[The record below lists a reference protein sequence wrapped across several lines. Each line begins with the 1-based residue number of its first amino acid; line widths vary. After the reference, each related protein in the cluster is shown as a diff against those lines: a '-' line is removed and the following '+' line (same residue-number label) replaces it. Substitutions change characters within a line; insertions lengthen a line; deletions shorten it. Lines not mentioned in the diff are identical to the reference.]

1 MAYWLSNTS
10 TLLFLLQKSLKP
22 AGAAAA
28 TPVKPTSLFGRM
40 AMVFMFIAYSPLP
53 PIIEYSCSFFIYLIC
68 DAM

>member
-10 TLLFLLQKSLKP
+10 NLLFLLQKSLKP

-40 AMVFMFIAYSPLP
+40 AMVFI
-53 PIIEYSCSFFIYLIC
+53 FFLIFHMS
-68 DAM
+68 DGTIG